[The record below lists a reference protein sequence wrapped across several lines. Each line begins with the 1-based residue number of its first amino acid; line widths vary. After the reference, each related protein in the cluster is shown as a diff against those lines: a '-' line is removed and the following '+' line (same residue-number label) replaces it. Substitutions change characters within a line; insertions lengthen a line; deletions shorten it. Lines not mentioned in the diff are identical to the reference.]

1 MVPSVGDL
9 IWPFGNVFAIFLGL
23 RLLNISSI
31 CSRDDFNP
39 AKCKARFVLPRPF
52 NAVYWDPIRC
62 FAVFL
67 IVEVFTLIIVKTKA
81 IECILKFFRLV
92 VFSCLYHSWVFS
104 IPDLSDSVVRDLL
117 HISIVKRSDDS
128 VYHLHFVSPSLKLFY
143 ICNEAV
149 WFWEQS
155 DLSWKIPPMCWE
167 YSLLLSWR

>member
-1 MVPSVGDL
+1 MLSIKLNYAAPFSLLNFLQLVPSVGDL

-62 FAVFL
+62 FAMFL

-92 VFSCLYHSWVFS
+92 VFSCLYHSWS
-104 IPDLSDSVVRDLL
+104 IFHPRFKWLGGS
-117 HISIVKRSDDS
+117 RS
-128 VYHLHFVSPSLKLFY
+128 SPYFDCKT
-143 ICNEAV
+143 
-149 WFWEQS
+149 
-155 DLSWKIPPMCWE
+155 
-167 YSLLLSWR
+167 